1 MISHKLFDYDIE
13 YKDFVLKPLE
23 NAYKIRNYFGN
34 KKH

>member
-23 NAYKIRNYFGN
+23 NAYKMPHIN
-34 KKH
+34 